1 MNARRAHDERVWAR
15 CFCCSPIYIY
25 IYLYIKREK
34 ERERKKLDGRV
45 DVCLG
50 ERDLLY
56 IVGEKNERKVPPR
69 DKTQE
74 KGGDKSYLFPGG
86 EMRLFRVNFF
96 LKEFSLFFSLLLFV
110 VYCLL
115 T

>member
-1 MNARRAHDERVWAR
+1 M
-15 CFCCSPIYIY
+15 YIY

-69 DKTQE
+69 DKTHE
-74 KGGDKSYLFPGG
+74 KGGDNRIFFQEGRCGYLGLIFFSKSSLF
-86 EMRLFRVNFF
+86 FF
-96 LKEFSLFFSLLLFV
+96 HFFSLLCIV
-110 VYCLL
+110 C
-115 T
+115 